1 MQPDMNMEKL
11 LQNAIDGIFDIDRV
25 ISEAIKDQ
33 KKVHLAVARSAQPSE
48 DLLKEAKDIDDVVD
62 QMKAKRS
69 FLANILFQTTG
80 AFVVPIWYE

>member
-1 MQPDMNMEKL
+1 MQPNMNREKL
-11 LQNAIDGIFDIDRV
+11 LQMAIDSIFGIDRV

-33 KKVHLAVARSAQPSE
+33 KNAHLAVARSAQPSA

-69 FLANILFQTTG
+69 FIANTLFQTTG